1 MKNSAPTN
9 YPPTFIIKLA
19 RFISFTASKLLWRIK
34 YHNKENIPQNLES
47 GLLIVSNH
55 PTYFDPFWICAPIN
69 RKFRFMAW
77 DQAFDWFLVGWLIR
91 YLGAFPINTKTGRS
105 KNAMREALK
114 SLKEGAT
121 LVVFP
126 EGVREFS
133 DGKLL
138 EFKTGAIR
146 IALEANV
153 PILPVTVRGGNK
165 IWAQDI
171 RYPHLGRKV
180 EIIYHPLFKV
190 EKPAENKNLRR
201 HFEKETA
208 RIVEIIKSEL

>member
-1 MKNSAPTN
+1 MNKSEIKYAP
-9 YPPTFIIKLA
+9 PVVIKLA
-19 RFISFTASKLLWRIK
+19 RYISFVVSKMLWRIK

-55 PTYFDPFWICAPIN
+55 QTYFDPFWICAPID

-77 DQAFDWFLVGWLIR
+77 DKAFDWFLVGWLIR
-91 YLGAFPINTKTGRS
+91 YLGSFPVNTATGRS
-105 KNAMREALK
+105 KNAWREAIA
-114 SLKEGAT
+114 SLKDGAT

-138 EFKTGAIR
+138 EFKPGAVR
-146 IALEANV
+146 IAFEANV
-153 PILPVTVRGGNK
+153 PILPVTVRGAHKVWSQGMK
-165 IWAQDI
+165 
-171 RYPHLGRKV
+171 YPHFKKV
-180 EIIYHPLFKV
+180 EIFYHPLF
-190 EKPAENKNLRR
+190 EIGKPAENEDLRR

-208 RIVEIIKSEL
+208 KIVEIIKSAL